1 MAQRNQNASGVLHES
16 EVQIDQDAQLLQRF
30 VEGDRS
36 AFQRLVERWRTPLV
50 RFLDRFL
57 GDRECA
63 EDIAQ
68 EVLVN
73 LFRHADRYEPRPGV
87 KFSSYLFR
95 MATNAGLNERKRLAR
110 RLAIL
115 PLDRGDDEEE
125 RGTEDLATPSAEAAV
140 AAAEVEIAVRRGLA
154 ALPERQAAALV
165 LASYH
170 GLSLSEIGQSLDIS
184 DKAVKSL
191 LNRARESLKRTLAP
205 LLEESA

>member
-1 MAQRNQNASGVLHES
+1 MTERNQNASGVLHES
-16 EVQIDQDAQLLQRF
+16 EVQIDEDAQLLQRF
-30 VEGDRS
+30 VGGDRS

-50 RFLDRFL
+50 RYLDRFL
-57 GDRECA
+57 GDRERA

-73 LFRHADRYEPRPGV
+73 LYRHADQYRARPGV

-110 RLAIL
+110 RLSTR
-115 PLDRGDDEEE
+115 PLERGEDEEE
-125 RGTEDLATPSAEAAV
+125 HVVEDLATPSAEACV
-140 AAAEVEIAVRRGLA
+140 AAAEVEQAIRRGLA

-170 GLSLSEIGQSLDIS
+170 GLSLSEIGESLDIS
-184 DKAVKSL
+184 AMAVKSL

-205 LLEESA
+205 MLEESA